1 MSKSR
6 YVQVLARCCLAAI
19 ILAGSSQHVFAQ
31 STWVAAT
38 ATTGTLTQ
46 TWNTSSNWSP
56 ASVPNAVGASVSFSG
71 TWNQGVN
78 NIQLLGSATTTIGSI
93 TMTNIGTGTTAT
105 TGKFNLTA
113 TTGTATL
120 KLDTGSATQPS
131 INYTTGASSDN
142 FLNVV
147 LTGTQGYEKTGA
159 GTIQVSG
166 YNNTYTGTTKITA
179 GGVRFIRN
187 ANLGDPSTAGPIQ
200 LNGGTLYLRSDAGSV
215 ALDDRA
221 AFANAPGAN
230 KRNVSVTAG
239 TSGAPTVL
247 NVEITAGGT
256 TVLEITGNLTSSAS
270 TGFRKSGG
278 GTLNLKG
285 AANYMQGVTQF
296 DFGATNMSGVLD
308 TTVGVSIASS
318 NSTTAT
324 ATSPIVN
331 WTGGGTVASGNASLV
346 VNDAGV
352 NATPSLN
359 VTSGTLTIGNGVSTG
374 GFCVGG
380 KGSGTAT
387 VGGGLLNV
395 TANKAVSLG
404 AFLQYGNNS
413 GFGTLNI
420 LSGTM
425 RASGAGEFNVGYAQ
439 TNTTASGTFA
449 GKGVLNLSGG
459 VLETGR
465 SLTTGTS
472 AQATAS
478 GTVNFNGGVLRALAA
493 NPNFMAVTTAN
504 VLNGGAVIDTNSY
517 DVTIGQSLLNDGG
530 AGGLT
535 KQGGGVL
542 TLSASNSY
550 IGATAVSGGTLRA
563 GNVSAFGSAAV
574 TIASGAT
581 LDLNSLA
588 VANAITNNGGT
599 LSNASSYAGTQ
610 SLAGSA
616 TYGALAGTL
625 SVVSGGAATLGG
637 AVTGTV
643 SLAAGGSAT
652 LAAGGSLAQSSLAN
666 NGTFTVNR
674 SDNLSLGT
682 VFSGSGGLTKLGS
695 GTLTLTGSSTSSG
708 PTAVSAGKLAVNG
721 VLGSGTLS
729 VAAAAWLAGT
739 GTIGGPVVVQ
749 GTLSPGNSPGLL
761 AVKSLDLQSTSTT
774 LMEIN
779 SIVRGTGYDAVD
791 VSDASGVTY
800 GGGLE
805 LSFAA
810 LFPDNTSFDLF
821 NFSGSPA
828 GTFAT
833 VTASGSYG
841 PLTFV
846 KNAGVWT
853 AQSGSQTISFTES
866 SGNVLVV
873 PEPAAASLGGVA
885 AVSFCVWAVRRRF
898 LADRAIA

>member
-1 MSKSR
+1 
-6 YVQVLARCCLAAI
+6 
-19 ILAGSSQHVFAQ
+19 
-31 STWVAAT
+31 
-38 ATTGTLTQ
+38 
-46 TWNTSSNWSP
+46 
-56 ASVPNAVGASVSFSG
+56 
-71 TWNQGVN
+71 
-78 NIQLLGSATTTIGSI
+78 
-93 TMTNIGTGTTAT
+93 
-105 TGKFNLTA
+105 
-113 TTGTATL
+113 
-120 KLDTGSATQPS
+120 
-131 INYTTGASSDN
+131 
-142 FLNVV
+142 
-147 LTGTQGYEKTGA
+147 
-159 GTIQVSG
+159 
-166 YNNTYTGTTKITA
+166 
-179 GGVRFIRN
+179 
-187 ANLGDPSTAGPIQ
+187 
-200 LNGGTLYLRSDAGSV
+200 
-215 ALDDRA
+215 
-221 AFANAPGAN
+221 
-230 KRNVSVTAG
+230 
-239 TSGAPTVL
+239 
-247 NVEITAGGT
+247 
-256 TVLEITGNLTSSAS
+256 
-270 TGFRKSGG
+270 
-278 GTLNLKG
+278 
-285 AANYMQGVTQF
+285 
-296 DFGATNMSGVLD
+296 
-308 TTVGVSIASS
+308 
-318 NSTTAT
+318 
-324 ATSPIVN
+324 
-331 WTGGGTVASGNASLV
+331 VASGNASLV
-346 VNDAGV
+346 VNDAGT
-352 NATPSLN
+352 NATPSIN
-359 VTSGTLTIGNGVSTG
+359 INSGTLTIGNGVATG
-374 GFCVGG
+374 GFYVGG

-387 VGGGLLNV
+387 VNGGVLNV
-395 TANKAVSLG
+395 TANKTVSLG
-404 AFLQYGNNS
+404 AFLQYGNGN
-413 GFGTLNI
+413 GAGTLNI
-420 LSGTM
+420 TSGTM
-425 RASGAGEFNVGYAQ
+425 QANGAGSFYVGYAQ

-449 GKGVLNLSGG
+449 GSGTVNLSGG
-459 VLETGR
+459 VLETSR
-465 SLTTGTS
+465 SIVTASSSLATGT
-472 AQATAS
+472 
-478 GTVNFNGGVLRALAA
+478 GTFNFNGGTLRVGGGNNNLLE
-493 NPNFMAVTTAN
+493 VTAAN
-504 VLNGGAVIDTNSY
+504 VLNGGAVIDTNTF
-517 DVTIGQSLLNDGG
+517 DATIAQRLLNGG

-535 KQGGGVL
+535 KQGGGLL

-550 IGATAVSGGTLRA
+550 IGATVVSGGTLRA

-708 PTAVSAGKLAVNG
+708 PTTVSAGKLTVNG
-721 VLGSGTLS
+721 VLGSGALS

-749 GTLSPGNSPGLL
+749 GTLGPGNSAGLL
-761 AVKSLDLQSTSTT
+761 AVQSLDLQSTSTT

-805 LSFAA
+805 LSFAS

>member
-1 MSKSR
+1 M
-6 YVQVLARCCLAAI
+6 
-19 ILAGSSQHVFAQ
+19 ILAGGLPHVFAQ

-38 ATTGTLTQ
+38 ATGNTTLSQ
-46 TWNTSSNWSP
+46 TWNTGANWNP
-56 ASVPNAVGASVSFSG
+56 ASVPNAAGATVIFSG
-71 TWNQGVN
+71 TWNQGTN
-78 NIQLLGSATTTIGSI
+78 NVSLLASSTTTIGSI

-105 TGKFNLTA
+105 TGKFNLNA
-113 TTGTATL
+113 TSGSATL
-120 KLDTGSATQPS
+120 KLDSGAASQPVV
-131 INYTTGASSDN
+131 NYTTGGQFDN

-147 LTGTQGYEKTGA
+147 LAGTQGYEKTGS
-159 GTIQVSG
+159 GVVQVSG
-166 YNNTYTGTTKITA
+166 YNNSYTGTTKITS

-187 ANLGDPSTAGPIQ
+187 ANLGDPAAAGPIQ
-200 LNGGTLYLRSDAGSV
+200 LNGGTLYLRSDAGGV

-221 AFANAPGAN
+221 AFGNSPGAN

-239 TSGAPTVL
+239 TQATPTAL
-247 NVEITAGGT
+247 NLEITAGGT
-256 TVLEITGNLTSSAS
+256 TVLEITGNLTSSTS
-270 TGFRKSGG
+270 TAWFRKTGG

-285 AANYMQGVTQF
+285 SANNMLGPTQL
-296 DFGATNMSGVLD
+296 DSGTTNMSGTLD
-308 TTVGVSIASS
+308 TFSGVSIAVT
-318 NSTTAT
+318 NAASTSTAPT
-324 ATSPIVN
+324 PVLN
-331 WTGGGTVASGNASLV
+331 WTGLGTVASGNASLV
-346 VNDAGV
+346 VNDAGT
-352 NATPSLN
+352 NATPSIN
-359 VTSGTLTIGNGVSTG
+359 INSGTLTIGNGVATG
-374 GFCVGG
+374 GFYVGG

-387 VGGGLLNV
+387 VNGGVLNV
-395 TANKAVSLG
+395 TANKTVSLG
-404 AFLQYGNNS
+404 AFLQYGNGN
-413 GFGTLNI
+413 GAGTLNI
-420 LSGTM
+420 TSGTM
-425 RASGAGEFNVGYAQ
+425 QANGAGSFYVGYAQ
-439 TNTTASGTFA
+439 TIATASGTFA
-449 GKGVLNLSGG
+449 GSGTVNLSGG
-459 VLETGR
+459 VLETSR
-465 SLTTGTS
+465 SIVTASSSLATGT
-472 AQATAS
+472 
-478 GTVNFNGGVLRALAA
+478 GTFNFNGGTLRVGGGNSNLLE
-493 NPNFMAVTTAN
+493 VTTAN
-504 VLNGGAVIDTNSY
+504 VLNGGAVIDTNTF
-517 DVTIGQSLLNDGG
+517 DATIAQRLLNGG

-550 IGATAVSGGTLRA
+550 IGATVVSGGTLRA

-599 LSNASSYAGTQ
+599 LSNATSYAGTQ

-616 TYGALAGTL
+616 TYGSLAGTL

-695 GTLTLTGSSTSSG
+695 GTLTLTGSSTASG
-708 PTAVSAGKLAVNG
+708 PTTVSAGKLTVNG

-779 SIVRGTGYDAVD
+779 SIVRGAGYDAVD